1 MDGWERR
8 GEGVTGGR
16 LAAEGWWWCSSGG
29 VVVVVGRDAG
39 EQSGKAYGAH
49 RVSAIY
55 NQRVES
61 FQLFV
66 TVREKEKLDFDGEVS
81 EARCSCFIVW
91 RLRLP

>member
-1 MDGWERR
+1 MDGNVEVRVSPVADWQRR
-8 GEGVTGGR
+8 GGG
-16 LAAEGWWWCSSGG
+16 GG

-39 EQSGKAYGAH
+39 VQSGKAYGAH

-66 TVREKEKLDFDGEVS
+66 TVREREKEKLDCDGKVS
-81 EARCSCFIVW
+81 EACCSCFIVW
-91 RLRLP
+91 RIRPP